1 MAGRFAA
8 LAALVMLAACANVES
23 VGRNSRAEAPMPAA
37 PAPRPAPQPSPAVN
51 LPPPQAPAATAPAA
65 APARAP
71 LTNPPPSVS
80 SPAPQVAAAPTLRV
94 IPPAPQPVPR
104 AEGPAIAA
112 PPVASQVSV
121 PTPAPPPSRPRSD
134 DEDIIVPGQ
143 AQEQVIAPEG
153 DFRSRA
159 ERTEDIRAWDQC
171 VTSVQ
176 AVYER
181 DPMRPALTSPEE
193 YCSSSLGMSSRD
205 AIPDSRMD
213 RYLRRRR

>member
-1 MAGRFAA
+1 VT
-8 LAALVMLAACANVES
+8 L
-23 VGRNSRAEAPMPAA
+23 
-37 PAPRPAPQPSPAVN
+37 PAPQP
-51 LPPPQAPAATAPAA
+51 QAA
-65 APARAP
+65 APPTPVP
-71 LTNPPPSVS
+71 LTTPPAVVS
-80 SPAPQVAAAPTLRV
+80 SPAPQPTAAPRV
-94 IPPAPQPVPR
+94 VAPAPTPAPQPPTPR
-104 AEGPAIAA
+104 AEA

-134 DEDIIVPGQ
+134 DEDIVVPGQ

-159 ERTEDIRAWDQC
+159 ERMEDIRSWDRC

-181 DPMRPALTSPEE
+181 DPMRPQLTSPED
-193 YCSSSLGMSSRD
+193 YCAQSLGMSDRN

-213 RYLRRRR
+213 RHLRRQR